1 MIKRGSL
8 RNWALVAWVAAFLGA
23 AANHGHDFLV
33 CGWRPYASEPRLLEA
48 FWTSLVL
55 VDPVVVVLLL
65 LRRRSGLL
73 AGLAVMVADVA
84 VNATVAFTRAGYAT
98 SPDLLMQVGFL
109 GFVLGSLP
117 WLWPVTPDERR

>member
-1 MIKRGSL
+1 M
-8 RNWALVAWVAAFLGA
+8 AAFLGA

-33 CGWRPYASEPRLLEA
+33 SGWRPYAGEPPALEA
-48 FWTSLVL
+48 FWTSLV
-55 VDPVVVVLLL
+55 VIDPLVVVLLLL